1 MKSIYKII
9 SLILTVVLLLSFP
22 SNVLA
27 QQGQLL
33 QAEPSTVAM
42 QALGLAKHYYSKG
55 QFEKAAELFMEA
67 YQIDARV
74 EFMFNAARAYQRAIK
89 LARAKTLF
97 NRCVKTKDAPAVVVE
112 KAKIYLR
119 EIENMEKALSKAKED
134 GQHEAHSSR
143 EGDEEAYAVADI
155 KPAPI
160 IKEPKQEWKGT
171 VGTTTLGLGAVG
183 GTAGAFILINAYELS
198 GAADKDADAGKIDYN
213 EYDRQKTKAEKYNM
227 LGWGITA
234 ISGLAAGFG
243 LWCLISQPD
252 KVAVVPTPQGVSVAV
267 RF

>member
-55 QFEKAAELFMEA
+55 NFEKAAELFMEA

-89 LARAKTLF
+89 LDKAKVLF
-97 NRCVKTKDAPAVVVE
+97 NRCVKTKDAPAVVIE

-143 EGDEEAYAVADI
+143 EGLQEAYTIADI
-155 KPAPI
+155 KP
-160 IKEPKQEWKGT
+160 EKQSGQKWKGAL
-171 VGTTTLGLGAVG
+171 GTPSLALGALG
-183 GTAGAFILINAYELS
+183 GTAGLYLLLNAYELS
-198 GAADKDADAGKIDYN
+198 GAADKDAADGEIDYDQ
-213 EYDRQKTKAEKYNM
+213 YDEQKTKAEKYNM
-227 LGWGITA
+227 IGWGAVTLGA
-234 ISGLAAGFG
+234 LTAGFG
-243 LWCLISQPD
+243 IWCLVTQPHD
-252 KVAVVPTPQGVSVAV
+252 VAVIPTPQGVSVAV